1 MDGVW
6 VLFGGTSLLS
16 SSPSV
21 KCRIRKDV
29 RMIETKIEKIPLF
42 LRRIKRWAG
51 YKLKETGK
59 KPLSVLDMKGVG
71 PDDKDRVV
79 DFDTITTA
87 FQSDKIDSVGVS
99 LSGEEITCVDL
110 DCHDPAL
117 REKYEELKEEI
128 LGMFHTYAETSI
140 SGLGVHIYVKG
151 KKPEGYKHCDKF
163 GIIEVYDCSRFM
175 IVTGNVVDDDHDT
188 YLAACQEQLDA
199 LCEKYLIKKETYSGL
214 VGKGVYTKT
223 DEEVIGKLKKFK
235 KGLLFWEGRWAEIQ
249 KQDDAGYD
257 YQAYPS
263 QSEADFAF
271 ASVVSIFPSHK
282 RSVTCPLKRAV
293 LSFVGLPNLSLAIV
307 FSF

>member
-1 MDGVW
+1 
-6 VLFGGTSLLS
+6 
-16 SSPSV
+16 
-21 KCRIRKDV
+21 
-29 RMIETKIEKIPLF
+29 MIETKIEKIPLF
-42 LRRIKRWAG
+42 LKRIKGWAG
-51 YKLKETGK
+51 YKLQETGK

-71 PDDKDRVV
+71 PDDKDRLV
-79 DFDTITTA
+79 DFETAVNA
-87 FQSDKIDSVGVS
+87 FQSGEVDAVGAS
-99 LSGEEITCVDL
+99 LSGEEISCVDL

-188 YLAACQEQLDA
+188 YLAVCQEQLDA

-223 DEEVIGKLKKFK
+223 DE
-235 KGLLFWEGRWAEIQ
+235 GRWAEIQ

-271 ASVVSIFPSHK
+271 ASLLLFLNGNNPEQAEKIFLQSGMWSEKRKAKKASGYVQHTIGEASIRCSRVYDWDRLSYTP
-282 RSVTCPLKRAV
+282 VEQNLDVDEV
-293 LSFVGLPNLSLAIV
+293 LQQNQGKE
-307 FSF
+307 